1 MDANKTAAGQLR
13 DRMLSA
19 PEYSKA
25 FLSPQEAFLHADSR
39 TLLVVVDT
47 NRPDQVENASLL
59 EACTRVAVID
69 HHRRAANYISNA
81 TMSFHEPYASSACE
95 LMAELLEELV
105 EQPDILHVE
114 AEAMLSGIMLD
125 TKDFTVRTGERTFEA
140 AAFLRR
146 AGADTSEVKKLLQT
160 DMEHTVA
167 RYKILQTA
175 SIYRADIAIAAP
187 TEPQER
193 IVAAQAAD
201 ELLNIAGVTASLV
214 IYPMG
219 NGDVFI
225 SARSIGELNVQL
237 VMEALGGGGSRS
249 SSAVQLHDVSVA
261 QAVQMARAAIDDNLE
276 N

>member
-1 MDANKTAAGQLR
+1 M
-13 DRMLSA
+13 
-19 PEYSKA
+19 
-25 FLSPQEAFLHADSR
+25 
-39 TLLVVVDT
+39 
-47 NRPDQVENASLL
+47 
-59 EACTRVAVID
+59 
-69 HHRRAANYISNA
+69 
-81 TMSFHEPYASSACE
+81 
-95 LMAELLEELV
+95 LV

-193 IVAAQAAD
+193 IVAAQAARTT
-201 ELLNIAGVTASLV
+201 I
-214 IYPMG
+214 
-219 NGDVFI
+219 
-225 SARSIGELNVQL
+225 
-237 VMEALGGGGSRS
+237 S
-249 SSAVQLHDVSVA
+249 SSAMIRKTA
-261 QAVQMARAAIDDNLE
+261 TAIHSGVCI
-276 N
+276 

>member
-1 MDANKTAAGQLR
+1 MWG
-13 DRMLSA
+13 
-19 PEYSKA
+19 
-25 FLSPQEAFLHADSR
+25 
-39 TLLVVVDT
+39 
-47 NRPDQVENASLL
+47 
-59 EACTRVAVID
+59 
-69 HHRRAANYISNA
+69 HRRAANYISNA

-219 NGDVFI
+219 SGDVFI

-249 SSAVQLHDVSVA
+249 SAAVQLHDVSVA

>member
-1 MDANKTAAGQLR
+1 
-13 DRMLSA
+13 
-19 PEYSKA
+19 
-25 FLSPQEAFLHADSR
+25 
-39 TLLVVVDT
+39 
-47 NRPDQVENASLL
+47 
-59 EACTRVAVID
+59 
-69 HHRRAANYISNA
+69 
-81 TMSFHEPYASSACE
+81 
-95 LMAELLEELV
+95 
-105 EQPDILHVE
+105 
-114 AEAMLSGIMLD
+114 MLD

-175 SIYRADIAIAAP
+175 S
-187 TEPQER
+187 
-193 IVAAQAAD
+193 D
-201 ELLNIAGVTASLV
+201 ELLNIAGVTASMV

-219 NGDVFI
+219 DGDVFI

-249 SSAVQLHDVSVA
+249 SAAVQLHDVSVA
-261 QAVQMARAAIDDNLE
+261 QAVQMARKAIDENLE